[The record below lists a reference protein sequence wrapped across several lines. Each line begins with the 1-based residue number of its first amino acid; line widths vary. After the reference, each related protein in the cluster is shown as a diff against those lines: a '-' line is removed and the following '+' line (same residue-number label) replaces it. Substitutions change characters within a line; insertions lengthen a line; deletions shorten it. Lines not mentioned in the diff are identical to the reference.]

1 MLQRLEWITL
11 PKSLPE
17 LDGKSV
23 ELRISTPVLEICGIG
38 RMRVEP
44 HPSARGKAC
53 LWVSSSGGP
62 SFAFEQSEADQI
74 KPHTEPKE
82 ADYLCKFDSE
92 SRDRRTE
99 SSKPFPGT
107 LLCF

>member
-17 LDGKSV
+17 LNGKSV
-23 ELRISTPVLEICGIG
+23 ELRISTPVLEIRGIG
-38 RMRVEP
+38 KMRVEP

-53 LWVSSSGGP
+53 LWVSSTGGP
-62 SFAFEQSEADQI
+62 AFAFEQSDVDQI
-74 KPHTEPKE
+74 KPHPDPNE
-82 ADYLCKFDSE
+82 ADYLCKVDFE
-92 SRDRRTE
+92 SRNRRRE
-99 SSKPFPGT
+99 STRPFPGS